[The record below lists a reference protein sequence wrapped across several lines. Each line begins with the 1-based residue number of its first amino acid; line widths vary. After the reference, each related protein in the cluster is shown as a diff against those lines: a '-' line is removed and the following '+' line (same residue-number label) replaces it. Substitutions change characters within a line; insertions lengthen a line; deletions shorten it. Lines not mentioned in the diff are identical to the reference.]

1 MEVMELLDSYDCEQL
16 IFHNGRYGLKCILAI
31 HNRLGSKVVSGGVR
45 MMNYANEQE
54 AILDAVKLAR
64 AMTRKSVLLE
74 VAIGGAKC
82 VIIGDPLNKKNDG
95 LLYAF
100 GDFLNSL
107 DGKFFTG
114 VDMGLNYADAAII
127 RKVSPYIKAVGFSE
141 YGLRGSSGESCAYG
155 IYQSIKKVIAPKILG
170 KENLKGVCFAV
181 QGLGEVGSN
190 LVKFLLEE
198 GAKVI
203 ACDPDENKYKNKEF
217 YTNKSFDFEIVPPEL
232 IFKAKCDIFAP
243 CAMGSVINEETIFEL
258 PRSCRVIAGGANN
271 PLQNERDMNFLLK
284 KKEIVF
290 IPDFAINLG
299 GFIHGIA
306 DNEGVTD
313 DDLVLA
319 KVGELVPKIVGEII
333 ELAEKSYDRSNLEA
347 ADMIIKERMK
357 GFEHGLKKFKERLFS

>member
-1 MEVMELLDSYDCEQL
+1 MNVMKLLDSYDCEQL
-16 IFHNGRYGLKCILAI
+16 IFHNGRHGLKCVLAI
-31 HNRLGSKVVSGGVR
+31 HKMLGSKVASGGVR

-54 AILDAVKLAR
+54 AILDAMKLAR

-82 VIIGDPLNKKNDG
+82 VIIGDPQKKKNAG
-95 LLYAF
+95 LLHAF

-114 VDMGLNYADAAII
+114 VDMGLNCADAATI

-155 IYQSIKKVIAPKILG
+155 IYQSIKKVVAPKILG
-170 KENLKGVCFAV
+170 KENLKGVRFAI

-198 GAKVI
+198 GVKVI

-243 CAMGSVINEETIFEL
+243 CAMGSVINKKTIFDL
-258 PRSCRVIAGGANN
+258 PRSCKVIAGGANN
-271 PLQNERDMNFLLK
+271 PLQDEKDTDFLLK
-284 KKEIVF
+284 EKEIVF

-306 DNEGVTD
+306 DNEGVTHD
-313 DDLVLA
+313 DMVLA
-319 KVGELVPKIVGEII
+319 KVGELVPSMVSEIH
-333 ELAEKSYDRSNLEA
+333 ELAGKNCERSDLEA

-357 GFEHGLKKFKERLFS
+357 GLEHGLKKFKEKLFS